1 MNDSK
6 TDDSDIKELKQAA
19 NNLLELLN
27 TTNNLNIP
35 SMGDSDISTEEASEL
50 ANEINNL
57 SEQAINEEISKTGL
71 EKNEGIIKLTKEI
84 EKCQDTINEIKSNQ
98 MEDSEQAQ
106 ENTNALDTDASA
118 PSPPPAD
125 DSQAS
130 QEKDEGEADKN
141 KE

>member
-84 EKCQDTINEIKSNQ
+84 EK
-98 MEDSEQAQ
+98 
-106 ENTNALDTDASA
+106 
-118 PSPPPAD
+118 
-125 DSQAS
+125 
-130 QEKDEGEADKN
+130 
-141 KE
+141 